1 MVIVRELGRVPY
13 AATVTAM
20 RELAARVAREPA
32 LGEVWLLEHEPVYT
46 AGRATPANDVAAV
59 DAVAIERGG
68 KLTYHGPGQLVVYP
82 IVRLPARDAR
92 AWLRRLEAF
101 GVALC
106 GAFGVAAQPSVD
118 GTGVFAGDR
127 KLGSI
132 GVALRGWVNL
142 HGLALNIDLDLA
154 PFFRMRPCGLDPHVM
169 TDLSRAA
176 GRPIAM
182 HEAVAAARA
191 HLAELGLDRPD
202 PLDGSDSDAPKP
214 PPPR

>member
-13 AATVTAM
+13 AATYAAM

-32 LGEVWLLEHEPVYT
+32 LGEIWLLEHDPIYT
-46 AGRATPANDVAAV
+46 AGRATPADDLAAV
-59 DAVAIERGG
+59 DAIAIERGG
-68 KLTYHGPGQLVVYP
+68 QLTYHGPGQLVVYP

-92 AWLRRLEAF
+92 AWLRRLEAYGIAVCDAL
-101 GVALC
+101 GVT
-106 GAFGVAAQPSVD
+106 AQASVD
-118 GTGVFAGDR
+118 GTGVFAGAR

-154 PFFRMRPCGLDPHVM
+154 PFFRMRPCGLDPQVM

-182 HEAVAAARA
+182 REALAAARA
-191 HLAELGLDRPD
+191 HLGELGLDQ
-202 PLDGSDSDAPKP
+202 LGDSDAPKP
-214 PPPR
+214 APAR